1 MALERGLIEVYTGDG
16 KGKTTAALGLALRA
30 AGHGMQVYIVQFMKG
45 WPHYGELEAL
55 QHQPNVTLVQFGRPD
70 FVDRDNPDPQ
80 DVRMAQEALQ
90 HSLDVLSTGE
100 YDVVILDEINVALD
114 YGLISL
120 DQVLML
126 LDARPPHVELV
137 LTGRGAHPQVM
148 QRADLVTE
156 MVEVKHPYQ
165 TGVKGRKGIEY

>member
-1 MALERGLIEVYTGDG
+1 VALERGLIEVYTGDG